1 MTKETELR
9 TIVLSVKKSK
19 VDKEKQKTV
28 LAVAH
33 RNISE
38 YSKYKTKNA
47 LGLMIHLFQDLTKN
61 QIPIPEELQNIISEA
76 FEKGWLKNNAPKPR
90 GAKEQSVKMFQLCGK
105 LYDQMCD
112 RELCKKHELKTKDDH
127 VEYFAKK
134 INRTPTA
141 VYKMLDK
148 YGDSFANAECDYFNY
163 FRKNGMLST
172 PKPTSRKLKILE
184 ENFIKKNDR
193 AWKLSQENFKK
204 TRKTKVKR
212 A

>member
-9 TIVLSVKKSK
+9 TIVLSEKKSK
-19 VDKEKQKTV
+19 VDKKSV

-47 LGLMIHLFQDLTKN
+47 LGMKIQIFKDLTKYG
-61 QIPIPEELQNIISEA
+61 IPIPEELQKIIAEA
-76 FEKGWLKNNAPKPR
+76 FENGWLKNNVPKPR
-90 GAKEQSVKMFQLCGK
+90 GASEQSVKMFQLCGK
-105 LYDQMCD
+105 LYDQICD
-112 RELCKKHELKTKDDH
+112 KEYSKKHELTTKNLH
-127 VEYFAKK
+127 VEHFAKK
-134 INRTPTA
+134 NNKTPTA

-148 YGDSFANAECDYFNY
+148 YGDSFANAEIDYTGY
-163 FRKNGMLST
+163 FRKNGLLST
-172 PKPTSRKLKILE
+172 KKPTTRKIKLLE
-184 ENFIKKNDR
+184 EYFIKTKDK